1 MNALCVNI
9 GVSGNLNQTYLKN
22 IMISATQLK
31 QVIEQRT
38 TDERS
43 LLISQF
49 LFEAINDWPTSNLTE
64 PNEFIETLK
73 NEVGLKLRL
82 NDLKLFS
89 KQLNFSSDSWKIES
103 LESIFKIFE
112 IFDKENELQIELEKI
127 IDLIVIT
134 KEQSC
139 R

>member
-1 MNALCVNI
+1 
-9 GVSGNLNQTYLKN
+9 
-22 IMISATQLK
+22 MISATQLK

-64 PNEFIETLK
+64 PNEFIGTLK

-134 KEQSC
+134 K
-139 R
+139 

>member
-1 MNALCVNI
+1 M

-73 NEVGLKLRL
+73 NEVGLKLRF

-89 KQLNFSSDSWKIES
+89 KQLNFTSDSWKIES